1 MKLRK
6 ISRPFPLILFTLVLA
21 GCLEIDTSTTVNR
34 DGSLHRSVTVQ
45 GDSLSIY
52 AREYTVPIDSTWT
65 EEVRK
70 IDGRKFEMTASRD
83 FSDIEEFNREIA
95 GVQGKTLRSVAT
107 IEERFRWFTSII
119 TYRERVLRLNPVD
132 EIPITDYLSQSEI
145 DMAIE
150 HEILKQPF
158 ATAGDSLSLDDA
170 SRRFDEWIKRNIFAA
185 YVKIFIEGVRKVND
199 DRLTVDYVRSR
210 EDSLYDVLSGVGYQ
224 NLTMQRAAFREVLNR
239 PPVDEAFGVQED
251 EFRRLGESLA
261 FVEDISKNTYRNSV
275 VMPGL
280 IVNTNASSL
289 EGNRA
294 SWNSYLP
301 ITYFQDFDMWVTT
314 QVINWW
320 AIGVTGVLVLG
331 GLILLLIAPF
341 RRKRCGAL

>member
-1 MKLRK
+1 M
-6 ISRPFPLILFTLVLA
+6 
-21 GCLEIDTSTTVNR
+21 
-34 DGSLHRSVTVQ
+34 
-45 GDSLSIY
+45 
-52 AREYTVPIDSTWT
+52 
-65 EEVRK
+65 
-70 IDGRKFEMTASRD
+70 
-83 FSDIEEFNREIA
+83 
-95 GVQGKTLRSVAT
+95 
-107 IEERFRWFTSII
+107 
-119 TYRERVLRLNPVD
+119 
-132 EIPITDYLSQSEI
+132 
-145 DMAIE
+145 
-150 HEILKQPF
+150 
-158 ATAGDSLSLDDA
+158 
-170 SRRFDEWIKRNIFAA
+170 
-185 YVKIFIEGVRKVND
+185 
-199 DRLTVDYVRSR
+199 
-210 EDSLYDVLSGVGYQ
+210 
-224 NLTMQRAAFREVLNR
+224 
-239 PPVDEAFGVQED
+239 QED